1 MSVNVLGWR
10 KQGKIIDATALPV
23 VRAWVRSHEDSGRM
37 AYLTIGWGKDHRHHR
52 HHRHAWYDR
61 RTGALSFD
69 QAESHN
75 ASCYDLFPEEMGVPR
90 RLGPRGR
97 AAAVTALGRLLDAL
111 GGE

>member
-10 KQGKIIDATALPV
+10 KRGRIIDATALPIL
-23 VRAWVRSHEDSGRM
+23 RAWVRSHEASGRM
-37 AYLTIGWGKDHRHHR
+37 AYLTIGWSKDHR

-61 RTGALSFD
+61 HTGALSFD
-69 QAESHN
+69 QAEAHN

-97 AAAVTALGRLLDAL
+97 AAAVTALGLLLDAL
-111 GGE
+111 GEE